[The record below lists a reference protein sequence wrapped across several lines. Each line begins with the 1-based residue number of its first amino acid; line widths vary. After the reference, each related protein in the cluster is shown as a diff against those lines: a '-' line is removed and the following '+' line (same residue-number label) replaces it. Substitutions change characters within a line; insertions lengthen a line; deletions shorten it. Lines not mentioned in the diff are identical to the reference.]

1 MPIIE
6 IVRQLL
12 GYIFKL
18 HCKLKKPT
26 ASEGFKMSEI
36 HTFWFLIIA
45 IVFAISI
52 GRLGTVLREQIEKA
66 SDNKRRR
73 LKTNKLS

>member
-1 MPIIE
+1 M
-6 IVRQLL
+6 RDFL
-12 GYIFKL
+12 
-18 HCKLKKPT
+18 
-26 ASEGFKMSEI
+26 MSEI

-66 SDNKRRR
+66 NENKLTK

>member
-1 MPIIE
+1 
-6 IVRQLL
+6 
-12 GYIFKL
+12 
-18 HCKLKKPT
+18 
-26 ASEGFKMSEI
+26 MSEI

-45 IVFAISI
+45 IFLAISI

-66 SDNKRRR
+66 SNNKRRK

>member
-1 MPIIE
+1 MPNIQ
-6 IVRQLL
+6 IVRQLFEHIL
-12 GYIFKL
+12 KL

-26 ASEGFKMSEI
+26 ASEGFEMSEI

-45 IVFAISI
+45 IVSAIII

-66 SDNKRRR
+66 NH
-73 LKTNKLS
+73 NKLR